1 MMRHIFMLVDCAHFY
16 VSCERVFQ
24 VALREKPTIILSNND
39 SRIVALSTEAKRLSL
54 KRGQPLFRCQKIIRD
69 HDVQVFSSNYALYAV
84 MSQRVMGIL
93 AEFCPRVEVY
103 SIDEAWAELSGMAI
117 EDLTAFGRTVKARVY
132 QYTGI
137 PVRVA
142 IATSKCLTKIGCEV
156 LKQDERY
163 GDVLD
168 LTAFTEEQLDA
179 LLAQVE
185 VEDVWGVGRAYARFL
200 GNYGVHSA
208 KDLKHAEER
217 WIRRHLTVTGAR
229 IQAELKGVSCFPLE
243 ERRPPKQEII
253 CAKSFGRE
261 ITSEDEL
268 LEAVSTYTARV
279 AEKLREQDGLC
290 GQLTVFIRTNPFAAN
305 VPHYAN
311 EFTIDLPHPTAF
323 TPQLL
328 KQARAALHAIYRDGF
343 RYAKAGVVLGKITP
357 LHLVQPDLFGEVDL
371 HERYRQAK
379 LMALVDALNRI
390 FGRGTLVFATQ
401 GRHHTWRMR
410 LERLS
415 QRFTTS
421 WQELLTIEG

>member
-279 AEKLREQDGLC
+279 AEKLREQDGL
-290 GQLTVFIRTNPFAAN
+290 
-305 VPHYAN
+305 
-311 EFTIDLPHPTAF
+311 
-323 TPQLL
+323 
-328 KQARAALHAIYRDGF
+328 
-343 RYAKAGVVLGKITP
+343 
-357 LHLVQPDLFGEVDL
+357 
-371 HERYRQAK
+371 
-379 LMALVDALNRI
+379 
-390 FGRGTLVFATQ
+390 
-401 GRHHTWRMR
+401 
-410 LERLS
+410 
-415 QRFTTS
+415 
-421 WQELLTIEG
+421 